1 MVRLENMKIV
11 FIISTGGAVLNK
23 LLEHN
28 NVRQKT
34 LCVVSDRDC
43 DGIEKAKLHN
53 VPVEILNASSGD
65 EFSKLLDEYFNFT
78 DIIYISFYTK
88 LLYSKFLNGRQGYV
102 FNCHPSI
109 LPACKGLDGFGD
121 TLRSNSL
128 FIGCTL
134 HEINEELDG
143 GRSVIQC
150 ALPLDRSLKKEK
162 NRHKVFLMQYYSTLQ
177 FLKWTFDG
185 NFKAGKNW
193 KILSPKYKEGIFS
206 PNLDMDFEEF
216 YGIQIEL

>member
-1 MVRLENMKIV
+1 MKIV
-11 FIISTGGAVLNK
+11 FIASTGGAVLNK

-28 NVRQKT
+28 SVRQKT
-34 LCVVSDRDC
+34 LCVISDRDC
-43 DGIEKAKLHN
+43 DAIEKAKKHN
-53 VPVEILNASSGD
+53 VPVKILNASSGAK
-65 EFSKLLDEYFNFT
+65 FSKLLDEYFNYT
-78 DIIYISFYTK
+78 DVIYISFYTK
-88 LLYSKFLNGRQGYV
+88 LLSSKFLCGREGYV

-109 LPACKGLDGFGD
+109 LPACKGMNGFGD

-134 HEINEELDG
+134 HEVNEELDD

-150 ALPLDRSLKKEK
+150 ALPLDRSLKEEI

-177 FLKWTFDG
+177 FLKWTYDG
-185 NFKAGKNW
+185 NFKAGKEW
-193 KILSPKYKEGIFS
+193 KILSPKYKESVFS
-206 PNLDMDFEEF
+206 PNLDKDFEEF